1 MADKKSPFRVALGEL
16 MGESYNDASAPVT
29 AAAEGSAAKE
39 TLRREDSRQEKFA
52 IKLPDDSVRACSVIE
67 EDLVISG
74 SVKSKGN
81 IVMKGCVHGDITCG
95 GKLTVQGTVI
105 GDIRAESIDMQNA
118 RVKGETCCDGR
129 LEIDQSSTLLGNV
142 TGGDST
148 IRGKVRGNVTSRGSI
163 SVEETAVIVGDLTFE
178 NLELHSGAVVAGCL
192 FSEKAKDVEREFDDF
207 AESVREEK

>member
-1 MADKKSPFRVALGEL
+1 MSEKKNPFRMALGEL
-16 MGESYNDASAPVT
+16 MGESYADAAPVT
-29 AAAEGSAAKE
+29 EGNVAEEPLKE
-39 TLRREDSRQEKFA
+39 EEQRQEKEA
-52 IKLPDDSVRACSVIE
+52 IKLPEESVRPCSVIE

-118 RVKGETCCDGR
+118 RVKGETRCGGR
-129 LEIDQSSTLLGNV
+129 LEIDEHSTLLGNV

-148 IRGKVRGNVTSRGSI
+148 IRGKIRGDVTARGAI
-163 SVEETAVIVGDLTFE
+163 SVEPTAIIVGDLSFE
-178 NLELHSGAVVAGCL
+178 NLELRSGAVVSGRL
-192 FSEKAKDVEREFDDF
+192 FSEKVKDIELEFEEI
-207 AESVREEK
+207 AESIHEDQ

>member
-1 MADKKSPFRVALGEL
+1 MSEKKNPFRMALGEL
-16 MGESYNDASAPVT
+16 MGESYADAAPVPPVT
-29 AAAEGSAAKE
+29 EGNVAEEPLKE
-39 TLRREDSRQEKFA
+39 EEQRQEKAA
-52 IKLPDDSVRACSVIE
+52 IKLPEESVRPCSVIE

-118 RVKGETCCDGR
+118 RVKGETRCGGR
-129 LEIDQSSTLLGNV
+129 LEIDEHSTLLGNV

-148 IRGKVRGNVTSRGSI
+148 IRGKIRGDVTARGAI
-163 SVEETAVIVGDLTFE
+163 SVEPTAIIVGDLSFE
-178 NLELHSGAVVAGCL
+178 NLELRSGAVVSGRL
-192 FSEKAKDVEREFDDF
+192 FSEKVKDIELEFEEI
-207 AESVREEK
+207 AESIHEDQ